1 MTRECRST
9 IAQPRRG
16 AWLVLAAL
24 IALQLGGCGSAPQR
38 QEAPNRA
45 EKPVTGSA
53 AKPGGYYQDD
63 GPGASPPPNLEAVP
77 DAEPK
82 IEPLHKYA
90 NNPYTVLG
98 QQYVPEN
105 AYTGYKTRGIASWY
119 GRKFHGQKTSSGEP
133 YDMYGMSAAHP
144 TLPIPSYARVTNAR
158 NGKSVIVRIN
168 DRGPFHSERV
178 IDLSYT
184 AAFKLGIVQ
193 NGSGQVLVE
202 AIDPSN
208 LSAKPVPTSAPEQ
221 QQTAAMPALPVV
233 SDRSGIYLQLG
244 AFSSQQNAESFGSR
258 IRQQMGAL
266 ADAMQILS
274 ANGLYRVHLG
284 PYRSQA
290 EAAQA
295 AALLQQ
301 NLNVTALQLVR

>member
-9 IAQPRRG
+9 AVHTRRG
-16 AWLVLAAL
+16 AWLLLAAL
-24 IALQLGGCGSAPQR
+24 AAFQLSGCGTAPQR
-38 QEAPNRA
+38 QGSPNRA

-63 GPGASPPPNLEAVP
+63 GPGATPPPNLEAVP

-82 IEPLHKYA
+82 VEPLHKYA

-98 QQYVPEN
+98 QQYVPDN
-105 AYTGYKTRGIASWY
+105 GYTGYKARGIASWY

-133 YDMYGMSAAHP
+133 YDMYGMTAAHP
-144 TLPIPSYARVTNAR
+144 TLPIPSYARVTNPR
-158 NGKSVIVRIN
+158 NNKSVIVRIN
-168 DRGPFHSERV
+168 DRGPFHSDRV

-184 AAFKLGIVQ
+184 AAYKLGIVQ
-193 NGSGQVLVE
+193 NGSGQVVVE
-202 AIDPSN
+202 AIDP
-208 LSAKPVPTSAPEQ
+208 AKPVPVPAPEQ
-221 QQTAAMPALPVV
+221 QQNAAIPALPVV

-244 AFSSQQNAESFGSR
+244 AFNSQQNAESFGSR

-284 PYRSQA
+284 PYHSQA

-301 NLNVTALQLVR
+301 SLNVTALQLVR

>member
-9 IAQPRRG
+9 TVQPRRG

-24 IALQLGGCGSAPQR
+24 AALQLGGCGSAPQR
-38 QEAPNRA
+38 QETQNRA
-45 EKPVTGSA
+45 DKPVASSA
-53 AKPGGYYQDD
+53 TKPGGYYQDD
-63 GPGASPPPNLEAVP
+63 GPGASPPPNLEAIP

-82 IEPLHKYA
+82 VEPLHKYA

-98 QQYVPEN
+98 QQYVPDN
-105 AYTGYKTRGIASWY
+105 GYTGYKARGIASWY

-133 YDMYGMSAAHP
+133 YDMYGMTAAHP
-144 TLPIPSYARVTNAR
+144 TLPIPSYARVTNPR
-158 NGKSVIVRIN
+158 NGKSVTVRIN
-168 DRGPFHSERV
+168 DRGPFHSNRV

-193 NGSGQVLVE
+193 NGSGQVVVE

-208 LSAKPVPTSAPEQ
+208 LVAKPAPAPAPEQ
-221 QQTAAMPALPVV
+221 QQTAAMSAPPVENE
-233 SDRSGIYLQLG
+233 RGGIYLQLG
-244 AFSSQQNAESFGSR
+244 AFSSQQNAESFGSH

-266 ADAMQILS
+266 ADAMQILN

-284 PYRSQA
+284 PYHTQA

-301 NLNVTALQLVR
+301 NLNVTALQLMR